1 MCALALGGLTIPFL
15 MRLWP
20 APLFIA
26 LVVTAFAARVMGN
39 ADAFRWLT
47 RGSIS
52 WRVVAAMVLTIVV
65 SIAALLLWVAV
76 LRPPLVDNVRLPP
89 APLWLIAAGAV
100 GWSML
105 NAVGEECVFRGMLL
119 DALRTSMSS
128 TTAVVVQ
135 AMAFGLI
142 HFRGFPSGWVGVALA
157 AVYGLMLGALRL
169 RAGGMLAPVLTHVF
183 ADLTIM
189 GIIFLPVLRPP

>member
-1 MCALALGGLTIPFL
+1 
-15 MRLWP
+15 
-20 APLFIA
+20 
-26 LVVTAFAARVMGN
+26 
-39 ADAFRWLT
+39 
-47 RGSIS
+47 
-52 WRVVAAMVLTIVV
+52 
-65 SIAALLLWVAV
+65 
-76 LRPPLVDNVRLPP
+76 
-89 APLWLIAAGAV
+89 
-100 GWSML
+100 ML